1 MKAELVWEGKYDEF
15 GNRREVDIAGMSMP
29 MQRIETIDQPRSEAA
44 AIGQL
49 AMFEKQTKR
58 LDDSRNMLVWV
69 DNKLVMASVLKDFK
83 GRFDLIYI
91 DPPFDV
97 GMDFSMNVAIGDE
110 NEMVEKDQSTLEFV
124 AYQDTWGRGTDSYLH
139 MMHERIVLIRDL
151 LSDSG
156 TLYLHT
162 DWHVG
167 HFLKALC

>member
-1 MKAELVWEGKYDEF
+1 
-15 GNRREVDIAGMSMP
+15 
-29 MQRIETIDQPRSEAA
+29 
-44 AIGQL
+44 
-49 AMFEKQTKR
+49 
-58 LDDSRNMLVWV
+58 VWV